1 MMVLNRDYLCD
12 KTVTLR
18 LNGSYRIYEV
28 NRIDGMQYV
37 KNDGTD
43 TLSLCLEAG
52 DAALLRLQPSVEE
65 AFTVEYRLVK

>member
-18 LNGSYRIYEV
+18 LNKDYRIYEV
-28 NRIDGMQYV
+28 SRDDGLQYV
-37 KNDGTD
+37 KNDRTAE
-43 TLSLCLEAG
+43 LSINLKAG
-52 DAALLRLQPSVEE
+52 DAALLRLQPAENE